1 MKNVTLR
8 KSTRGDKKWMVTVTS
23 GGGSKGGSRG
33 SGSRETKRTI
43 HFGSAGMSDYTKHK
57 DPERKA
63 SYIARH
69 AKRENWTASGI
80 TTAGFWS
87 RWLLWNEPSILASK
101 RSISRRFGVKFN

>member
-23 GGGSKGGSRG
+23 GGSR
-33 SGSRETKRTI
+33 GSRETKRTV